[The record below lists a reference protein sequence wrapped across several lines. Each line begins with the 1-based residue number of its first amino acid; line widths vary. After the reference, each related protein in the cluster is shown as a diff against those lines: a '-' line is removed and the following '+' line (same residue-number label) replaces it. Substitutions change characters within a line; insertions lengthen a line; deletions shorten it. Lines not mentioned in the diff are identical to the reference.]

1 MEVFRLKKYDLDD
14 VKRLIDLANK
24 NDLNVLEIETKKGRR
39 IRIEKNNTQV
49 SVQAPSV
56 AAAPAVPAAP
66 ATAPVMA
73 VAPAA
78 VAAPAPQPEAAP
90 PVAVAA
96 PAPQPEA
103 APPVAPSVP
112 QGKTIDAPMVGV
124 FYQAPSPDA
133 EPYVKVGQSVKK
145 GDTVCII
152 EAMKL
157 MNEIQA
163 EQDGIIAE
171 ILVKN
176 GEIVEYGK
184 PMFVIQ

>member
-1 MEVFRLKKYDLDD
+1 MEVFKLKKYDLDD
-14 VKRLIDLANK
+14 VKRLIELANK

-39 IRIEKNNTQV
+39 IRIEKNNKNSAPVV
-49 SVQAPSV
+49 SFSANGVTESVPAPAPTTV
-56 AAAPAVPAAP
+56 AAPVVPAPAPAPAVQ
-66 ATAPVMA
+66 
-73 VAPAA
+73 AA
-78 VAAPAPQPEAAP
+78 VQASAAVPAPAPAQQAP
-90 PVAVAA
+90 K
-96 PAPQPEA
+96 
-103 APPVAPSVP
+103 
-112 QGKTIDAPMVGV
+112 GKTIDAPMVGV
-124 FYQAPSPDA
+124 FYQAASPDA

-163 EQDGIIAE
+163 EEDGVITE
-171 ILVKN
+171 VLVKN

>member
-90 PVAVAA
+90 PVA
-96 PAPQPEA
+96 
-103 APPVAPSVP
+103 PSVP

-163 EQDGIIAE
+163 EEDGIIAE

-184 PMFVIQ
+184 PMFVMQ

>member
-39 IRIEKNNTQV
+39 IRIEKNKTQAP
-49 SVQAPSV
+49 VQAPQM
-56 AAAPAVPAAP
+56 AAAPVMPVAPVAAP
-66 ATAPVMA
+66 
-73 VAPAA
+73 
-78 VAAPAPQPEAAP
+78 VAAPAPQPE
-90 PVAVAA
+90 VAA
-96 PAPQPEA
+96 PAS
-103 APPVAPSVP
+103 APSAP

-163 EQDGIIAE
+163 EEDGVISE

-176 GEIVEYGK
+176 GEIVEFGK
-184 PMFVIQ
+184 PMFVIR